1 MTRLPPLETLRVFEV
16 ACRHGSYS
24 EAARELHVTH
34 SAVSQRIRQLEE
46 ELGLTLF
53 ERQGNRMV
61 PTPSGLR
68 LQAGVKGAFSE
79 LNAALGNIKT
89 RRTEAEI
96 AVSLLPVMAAR
107 WLVPRL
113 PRFTARYP
121 HINLHIKTGQSLANF
136 KSDGVDI
143 AIRFGTGDWK
153 GLRAIKLLDEELF
166 PVCSPSLND
175 GRLPKDPASM
185 LSEPLLIDR
194 NVSWRAWFRSAG
206 VTLDRDRGHFL
217 HRYER
222 PDGSRGGRTRDC
234 ARPPLVHAIGY
245 TGGKAGS
252 PVRTQLA
259 SFSLPLCGL
268 PDRFGIQPGAGGF
281 PGLAVRRGPTHL
293 GSASKLADSGKQ
305 QLQDRRLIRFM
316 VSEDQVE
323 RGHFSLH
330 RTSGY

>member
-1 MTRLPPLETLRVFEV
+1 MARLPPLESLRVFEV

-61 PTPSGLR
+61 PTSGGLR
-68 LQAGVKGAFSE
+68 LQAGVKNAFSE
-79 LNAALGNIKT
+79 LSASLGGIKT
-89 RRTEAEI
+89 HRTDAEI
-96 AVSLLPVMAAR
+96 TVSLLPVMATR

-113 PRFTARYP
+113 PRFKTRFP

-153 GLRAIKLLDEELF
+153 GLRAIKLLDEEFF
-166 PVCSPSLND
+166 PVCSPSLNG

-194 NVSWRAWFRSAG
+194 NLSWHAWFKSAG
-206 VTLDRDRGHFL
+206 LKLDRDITGTSFTDTNAL
-217 HRYER
+217 MEAAVT
-222 PDGSRGGRTRDC
+222 GQGIALGRLSFTRSDIL
-234 ARPPLVHAIGY
+234 AGRLV
-245 TGGKAGS
+245 
-252 PVRTQLA
+252 
-259 SFSLPLCGL
+259 
-268 PDRFGIQPGAGGF
+268 
-281 PGLAVRRGPTHL
+281 
-293 GSASKLADSGKQ
+293 
-305 QLQDRRLIRFM
+305 RL
-316 VSEDQVE
+316 SE
-323 RGHFSLH
+323 HSLH
-330 RTSGY
+330 VSYRHYAVYPASSESNPALVAFRDWLIEEARRT